1 MESRK
6 YDIFISYRRTA
17 YDTANLIAEKLRH
30 AGYNVFFDVD
40 TLTAGKFNEQLLEV
54 IGNCKDFILVLPENA
69 LERCQQPEDWI
80 RRETLCA
87 LEHHKN
93 IIPVMLDGFVWPDSM
108 PEGMEELRNTTIL

>member
-1 MESRK
+1 MGQRK

-54 IGNCKDFILVLPENA
+54 IGNCKDFKFRKFLT
-69 LERCQQPEDWI
+69 CQ
-80 RRETLCA
+80 
-87 LEHHKN
+87 
-93 IIPVMLDGFVWPDSM
+93 F
-108 PEGMEELRNTTIL
+108 